1 VPSDTVTGA
10 SGDWYDVLGLPDEK
24 VAIVVGDAV
33 GRGRPASRSKEV
45 LQTAVR
51 RLAAGGARPGEV
63 IAHLRQMIGPFDD
76 DLATLAYIEANAS
89 EQGEPGGRT
98 GPVLA
103 RTAQGKRDRNL
114 RRRG

>member
-1 VPSDTVTGA
+1 
-10 SGDWYDVLGLPDEK
+10 
-24 VAIVVGDAV
+24 
-33 GRGRPASRSKEV
+33 
-45 LQTAVR
+45 
-51 RLAAGGARPGEV
+51 V
-63 IAHLRQMIGPFDD
+63 IAHLRQMIGPFDVTSRR
-76 DLATLAYIEANAS
+76 LPYIEANAS